1 MLLEILC
8 KYKRVFMEIREKTI
22 EEIKKLDSNSLMTL
36 YEIVLSMKGHE
47 SNGDKKS
54 QSSAYLNVRESLKK
68 VKVSLSENILLG
80 REDRL

>member
-1 MLLEILC
+1 
-8 KYKRVFMEIREKTI
+8 MEIRERTI

-54 QSSAYLNVRESLKK
+54 PSSAYLNVRESLKK
-68 VKVSLSENILLG
+68 VKVSLSEDIL
-80 REDRL
+80 